1 MVLTI
6 SSFFYI
12 ELINII
18 VTVTMNAIHY
28 FYVFFSK
35 IGGPTISK
43 SSLLARLSGNQ
54 NIGEMPMYYS
64 DNNYMIVKFRTD
76 SSVQMPGFTFEWNT
90 GKIMLQLQHNASLN
104 NLVFNCFGTLLL
116 CAVIRP
122 SLFQSVG
129 EAIAKPLNQSYCDQK
144 VAIKLLHAIII

>member
-1 MVLTI
+1 M
-6 SSFFYI
+6 F
-12 ELINII
+12 
-18 VTVTMNAIHY
+18 
-28 FYVFFSK
+28 FFSK

-116 CAVIRP
+116 CAVVCLVSNPRL
-122 SLFQSVG
+122 SLLCG
-129 EAIAKPLNQSYCDQK
+129 LNPTSDNTWT
-144 VAIKLLHAIII
+144 VSI